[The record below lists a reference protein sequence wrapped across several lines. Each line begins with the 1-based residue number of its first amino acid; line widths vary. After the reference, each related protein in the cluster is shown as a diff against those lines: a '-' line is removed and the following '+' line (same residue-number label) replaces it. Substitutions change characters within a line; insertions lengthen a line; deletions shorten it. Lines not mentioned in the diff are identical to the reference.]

1 MVPRYYGVLPFST
14 ITYNVPT
21 TVFHYGSKSIMFHS
35 VPPNILSTLV
45 FPQSSPVFLASN
57 RMMFSVLFLS
67 PPSTARGPQWS
78 E

>member
-1 MVPRYYGVLPFST
+1 MVPRYYGVLTFST

-45 FPQSSPVFLASN
+45 FPQSSPVFLAAN
-57 RMMFSVLFLS
+57 
-67 PPSTARGPQWS
+67 
-78 E
+78 